1 MLPNYEAWYTGTVSQ
16 LKTNGF
22 EEVFMGRYEN

>member
-16 LKTNGF
+16 LNINGF